1 MSKYIIVGGVAGGAT
16 AAARLRR
23 LDEAAEIILVER
35 GGEISF
41 ANCGLPYYVGG
52 TIPERD
58 DLLLMTPKR
67 FHGLFNVD
75 VRIHSEVIRVDT
87 AQKKVTI
94 RNGEREYEE
103 IYDALVLSPGA
114 KPLRPPIPGID
125 HKNIVTLRNVPDADL
140 LRQLAQRYANGKAVV
155 VGGGFIGIEA
165 AENLKERGMDV
176 TLVEAVPHILAPFD
190 TDMVVLAEKEL
201 REKGV
206 RLILGNGVKEFVSV
220 NEEQVEV
227 HLADHT
233 SLEANLVVL
242 AIGVRPDTG
251 FLSDSGIRLGERG
264 HILVDEYMQ
273 TNAEGVYAVGDAVM
287 TVDHQTGKA
296 AALALAGPA
305 NRQARLAADNIAGR
319 KRKYHGVMG
328 SSILKVFGLTAAS
341 TGKNERTLE
350 REGLRYGEDYRYT
363 LTYPTSHVTY
373 YPGAEIFALK
383 MIFSM
388 KDGKVLGAQA
398 IGKAG
403 VDKCID
409 TVAAVLQFDGTIYDL
424 IDLELSYAPPFGAAK
439 APLNMA
445 GYYADNILQGLANP
459 LRPDE
464 LSQEMEQ
471 GAQVIDL
478 RSPALYQGSHIEGAV
493 NIPTEQLRDNL
504 DKLDR
509 DRIILLACKT
519 GLNGYFME
527 RMLTQRGFK
536 ARNLMGG
543 CAYLEAFKERAPKDQ

>member
-1 MSKYIIVGGVAGGAT
+1 MNKYIIVGGVAGGAT

-23 LDEAAEIILVER
+23 LDEEAEIILVER

-94 RNGEREYEE
+94 RNGEQEYEE
-103 IYDALVLSPGA
+103 AYDALVLSPGA

-125 HKNIVTLRNVPDADL
+125 HKNIVTLRNVPDADA

-165 AENLKERGMDV
+165 AENLKERGMEV

-190 TDMVVLAEKEL
+190 EDMVVLAEKEL
-201 REKGV
+201 RENGV
-206 RLILGNGVKEFVSV
+206 RLILGSGVKEFAHV

-227 HLADHT
+227 HLADGD
-233 SLEANLVVL
+233 SFSANLVVL
-242 AIGVRPDTG
+242 AIGVRSDTG
-251 FLSDSGIRLGERG
+251 FLQGSGIRLGERG

-273 TNAEGVYAVGDAVM
+273 TSAEGVYAVGDAVM
-287 TVDHQTGKA
+287 TFDHQTGNE

-305 NRQARLAADNIAGR
+305 NRQARLVADNIAGR
-319 KRKYHGVMG
+319 KRKYHGVIG

-341 TGKNERTLE
+341 TGKNERTLN

-373 YPGAEIFALK
+373 YPGADVFALK

-388 KDGKVLGAQA
+388 KDGTVLGAQA

-409 TVAAVLQFDGTIYDL
+409 TVAAVLQFGGTIYDL

-445 GYYADNILQGLANP
+445 GYYADNILQGLADP

-478 RSPALYQGSHIEGAV
+478 RSPALYQEWHIEGAI
-493 NIPTEQLRDNL
+493 NIPTEQLRNNL

-509 DRIILLACKT
+509 ERPILLVCKT

-543 CAYLEAFKERAPKDQ
+543 CTYLVAFKERAPKNQ

>member
-16 AAARLRR
+16 ATARLRR
-23 LDEAAEIILVER
+23 LDEEAEIILVER

-52 TIPERD
+52 TIPDRD
-58 DLLLMTPKR
+58 DLLLMTPQR
-67 FHGLFNVD
+67 FHNLFNVD
-75 VRIHSEVIRVDT
+75 VRINSEVIRVDT
-87 AQKKVTI
+87 EKKKVII
-94 RNGEREYEE
+94 RSAEKEYEE
-103 IYDALVLSPGA
+103 DYDALVLSPGA
-114 KPLRPPIPGID
+114 NPLRPPISGID
-125 HKNIVTLRNVPDADL
+125 HQNIVTLRNVHDADAM
-140 LRQLAQRYANGKAVV
+140 RQLAQRYAKGKAVV
-155 VGGGFIGIEA
+155 VGGGFIGVEA
-165 AENLKERGMDV
+165 AENLKERGLEV

-190 TDMVVLAEKEL
+190 ADMVVLAEKEL
-201 REKGV
+201 RQNGV
-206 RLILGNGVKEFVSV
+206 NLILGSGVKEFVPV
-220 NEEQVEV
+220 NGDELEV
-227 HLADHT
+227 HLADGT
-233 SLEANLVVL
+233 SLSANLVVL
-242 AIGVRPDTG
+242 AIGVRPDTS

-273 TNAEGVYAVGDAVM
+273 TSVEGVYAVGDAVM
-287 TVDHQTGKA
+287 TFDHQTGRE

-319 KRKYHGVMG
+319 KRKYKGVVG

-341 TGKNERTLE
+341 TGKNERALE

-373 YPGAEIFALK
+373 YPGAEVFVLK

-398 IGKAG
+398 IGKSG

-409 TVAAVLQFDGTIYDL
+409 TVATVLQFGGTIYDL

-445 GYYADNILQGLANP
+445 GYYSDNILNGLANP
-459 LRPDE
+459 LRPGE
-464 LSQEMEQ
+464 LQKEMDQE
-471 GAQVIDL
+471 ALVIDL
-478 RSPALYQGSHIEGAV
+478 RSSVLFNEGHIEGAV
-493 NIPTEQLRDNL
+493 NIPAEQLRNNLHKL
-504 DKLDR
+504 DKEHT
-509 DRIILLACKT
+509 ILLVCKT

-527 RMLTQRGFK
+527 RMLIQKGYK

-543 CAYLEAFKERAPKDQ
+543 CAYLKNFKA

>member
-23 LDEAAEIILVER
+23 LDENAEIVLVER

-67 FHGLFNVD
+67 FRNLFNVD
-75 VRIHSEVIRVDT
+75 VRIKSEVISVDT
-87 AQKKVTI
+87 KQKIVTI
-94 RNGEREYEE
+94 RNGEMEYEE
-103 IYDALVLSPGA
+103 AYDALVLSPGA

-125 HKNIVTLRNVPDADL
+125 HQNIVTLRNVPDADAM
-140 LRQLAQRYANGKAVV
+140 RQLAQRHAKGKAVV
-155 VGGGFIGIEA
+155 VGGGFIGVEA

-190 TDMVVLAEKEL
+190 ADMVVLAEKEL
-201 REKGV
+201 RQNGV
-206 RLILGNGVKEFVSV
+206 NLILGSGVKEFVPVS
-220 NEEQVEV
+220 EDELEV
-227 HLADHT
+227 HLSDGK
-233 SLEANLVVL
+233 SLSANLVVL

-273 TNAEGVYAVGDAVM
+273 TSAEGVYAVGDAVM
-287 TVDHQTGKA
+287 TFDHQTGKE

-305 NRQARLAADNIAGR
+305 NRQARLAADNIAGK
-319 KRKYHGVMG
+319 KRQYKGVVG

-341 TGKNERTLE
+341 TGKNERALE
-350 REGLRYGEDYRYT
+350 REGLQYGRDYRYT

-373 YPGAEIFALK
+373 YPGAEVFALK

-398 IGKAG
+398 IGKTG

-409 TVAAVLQFDGTIYDL
+409 TVAAVLQFGGTVYDL

-445 GYYADNILQGLANP
+445 GYYADNILQGLADP

-464 LSQEMEQ
+464 LGQALEQ
-471 GAQVIDL
+471 GAMVIDL
-478 RSPALYQGSHIEGAV
+478 RSPVMYREGHIDGAV
-493 NIPTEQLRDNL
+493 NIPTEQLRSNL
-504 DKLDR
+504 DKLDKQR
-509 DRIILLACKT
+509 TILLACKT

-527 RMLTQRGFK
+527 RMLLQQGFK

-543 CAYLEAFKERAPKDQ
+543 HTYLAAFKEK

>member
-23 LDEAAEIILVER
+23 LDENAEIVLVER

-67 FHGLFNVD
+67 FRNLFNVD
-75 VRIHSEVIRVDT
+75 VRIKSEVISVDT
-87 AQKKVTI
+87 KQKIVTI
-94 RNGEREYEE
+94 RNGEMEYEE
-103 IYDALVLSPGA
+103 AYDALVLSPGA

-125 HKNIVTLRNVPDADL
+125 HQNIVTLRNVPDADAM
-140 LRQLAQRYANGKAVV
+140 RQLAQRHAKGKAVV
-155 VGGGFIGIEA
+155 VGGGFIGVEA

-190 TDMVVLAEKEL
+190 ADMVVLAEKEL
-201 REKGV
+201 RQNGV
-206 RLILGNGVKEFVSV
+206 NLILGSGVKEFVPV
-220 NEEQVEV
+220 NDDELEV
-227 HLADHT
+227 HLSDGT
-233 SLEANLVVL
+233 SLSANLVVL

-251 FLSDSGIRLGERG
+251 FLSDSSIRLGERG

-273 TNAEGVYAVGDAVM
+273 TSAESVYAVGDAVM
-287 TVDHQTGKA
+287 TFDHQTGKE

-319 KRKYHGVMG
+319 KRQYKGVVG
-328 SSILKVFGLTAAS
+328 SSILKVFGITAAS
-341 TGKNERTLE
+341 TGKNERALE
-350 REGLRYGEDYRYT
+350 REGLLYGKDYRYT

-373 YPGAEIFALK
+373 YPGAEVFALK

-398 IGKAG
+398 IGKTG
-403 VDKCID
+403 VGKCID
-409 TVAAVLQFDGTIYDL
+409 TVAAVLQFGGTVYDL
-424 IDLELSYAPPFGAAK
+424 MDLELSYAPPFGAAK

-445 GYYADNILQGLANP
+445 GYYADNILQGLADP

-464 LSQEMEQ
+464 LRKAIEQ
-471 GAQVIDL
+471 GAMVIDL
-478 RSPALYQGSHIEGAV
+478 RSPAMYREGHIDGAV
-493 NIPTEQLRDNL
+493 NIPTEQLRSNL
-504 DKLDR
+504 DKLDKQR
-509 DRIILLACKT
+509 TILLACKT

-527 RMLTQRGFK
+527 RMLLQQGFK

-543 CAYLEAFKERAPKDQ
+543 HTYLAAFKEQ